1 MNVDTLE
8 VAAPTHVPRELIVDL
23 DVYNPAALGEDFHA
37 AWVRIQKTAK
47 RPLVW
52 SPRYGGHW
60 IAMGG
65 EDILNI
71 YRDHERFSSAAN
83 TVPPSTSRK
92 PLGALHMDPPQHAPF
107 RAFLN
112 DGLSPKV
119 VRGLAP
125 GVRTLAIELID
136 SFKPRG
142 GCEFIGEFANVLP
155 LTVFLNLVDLP
166 LADRNMLAG
175 WASAATHETGVQK
188 RDAASRA
195 IRDYLVPVI
204 LERRRGLGEDML
216 SRIVHAKVDGRSLTN
231 DEAVAAC
238 THLLIAGLDTVSSML
253 GFVMR
258 FLASN
263 PDHRLLLIR
272 EPERIPS
279 AVKELIRRFPL
290 VVMAREVRA
299 DTDFQGVTL
308 KGGDMI
314 VIPTMLFNLDE
325 RQYPDPLA
333 VEWDRPVLGTCT
345 FGAGVHRCPG
355 AALGL
360 REVAIALEEWLIRI
374 PEFHVDESQPITVNG
389 GIVATIDRLPLR
401 W

>member
-1 MNVDTLE
+1 
-8 VAAPTHVPRELIVDL
+8 
-23 DVYNPAALGEDFHA
+23 
-37 AWVRIQKTAK
+37 
-47 RPLVW
+47 
-52 SPRYGGHW
+52 
-60 IAMGG
+60 
-65 EDILNI
+65 
-71 YRDHERFSSAAN
+71 
-83 TVPPSTSRK
+83 
-92 PLGALHMDPPQHAPF
+92 
-107 RAFLN
+107 
-112 DGLSPKV
+112 
-119 VRGLAP
+119 
-125 GVRTLAIELID
+125 
-136 SFKPRG
+136 
-142 GCEFIGEFANVLP
+142 
-155 LTVFLNLVDLP
+155 
-166 LADRNMLAG
+166 
-175 WASAATHETGVQK
+175 
-188 RDAASRA
+188 
-195 IRDYLVPVI
+195 
-204 LERRRGLGEDML
+204 ML